1 MLSIASLKEVEKHI
15 FHFHFHLNE
24 VIKFEFI
31 FRNFKKT
38 KRQEAFLAGL
48 GWLFVG

>member
-24 VIKFEFI
+24 VINLNLSSGI
-31 FRNFKKT
+31 LKKQ
-38 KRQEAFLAGL
+38 KGKKPSLRG
-48 GWLFVG
+48 